1 MSRWRKLSVSAALT
15 ALGVTA
21 PALLFAGC
29 GASFDD
35 DVAAANA
42 QIIDSLLDLPGAE
55 RVAVENYGY
64 DLGDAREADEFFT
77 EVEFQADDVEL
88 SKVVGAVHERL
99 GDDWEVAAVDGDGD
113 AAVATFKNGDAR
125 VSVTTWDGGFD
136 VTVASDGARL
146 DGTPLAL

>member
-1 MSRWRKLSVSAALT
+1 MIAALG
-15 ALGVTA
+15 AMS
-21 PALLFAGC
+21 PAVLLAGC

-42 QIIDSLLDLPGAE
+42 QIVDNLLDLPDAE
-55 RVAVENYGY
+55 RVTVESYGY

-77 EVEFQADDVEL
+77 EVVFQADDVEL

-99 GDDWEVAAVDGDGD
+99 GDGWEVAAVDGDGR